1 MFNYNSLNGFIKNAN
16 TCIFQLMFK
25 LGSKNK
31 PKNHDE
37 YDELQQIGL
46 LVKKMNL
53 LYFFVF

>member
-1 MFNYNSLNGFIKNAN
+1 
-16 TCIFQLMFK
+16 MFK

-46 LVKKMNL
+46 LVKKNEPIRFFCILNL
-53 LYFFVF
+53 SKS